1 MRCDTCGKEFQTY
14 NRICPYCHARAG
26 AVQGPPPVAP
36 APPVQSSAGSAP
48 PIRPAPIAAAESPPA
63 AQPVRPDYRGPSGGP
78 PGRALKKLLACGFV
92 LLVVLVAWVA
102 FVSVP
107 GLFPLTLTLGNAPAP
122 AATDIPLP
130 TVTAVTARPTVAT
143 AAPTRSADTPGPY
156 SADPD
161 ATRRVAP
168 GYRTTPGTRAPAT
181 ATTEP
186 GRGSIVGGV
195 TPSPTDSVARPNWT
209 GGDKRYVGYFY
220 PYLSSV
226 EEHIRTIL
234 ASSLGNDWPEVRNG
248 SEELKRTTQEGIS
261 GILPLPVSPHLSDV
275 KNQSLGI
282 LDRLASGSDRFIA
295 AADAHARGDEIAAGS
310 LIVNGSGEIIRAT
323 GELERIREYLP
334 KDLAAPN

>member
-1 MRCDTCGKEFQTY
+1 MRCDNCGKEFQTY

-26 AVQGPPPVAP
+26 AVQAPPPVAP
-36 APPVQSSAGSAP
+36 APSVQSSSPSAP
-48 PIRPAPIAAAESPPA
+48 PMPPPPIAAAESPPA
-63 AQPVRPDYRGPSGGP
+63 ARPVRPDYRPPSGRP
-78 PGRALKKLLACGFV
+78 PGRALKKLLACGFA
-92 LLVVLVAWVA
+92 LLVVLVVWAA

-122 AATDIPLP
+122 ATTDIPHP
-130 TVTAVTARPTVAT
+130 TIAAVTTRLTVAT

-161 ATRRVAP
+161 STRRVAP
-168 GYRTTPGTRAPAT
+168 GFRTTPGARAPAT
-181 ATTEP
+181 ATTGP
-186 GRGSIVGGV
+186 VGGSIVGGA
-195 TPSPTDSVARPNWT
+195 TPSPDDSVARPNWT

-234 ASSLGNDWPEVRNG
+234 ASSLGNDWPGVRNG
-248 SEELKRTTQEGIS
+248 SEELKRTTAEGIS
-261 GILPLPVSPHLSDV
+261 EILPLPVSPHLSDV

-295 AADAHARGDEIAAGS
+295 AADAHGRGDEIAAGS

-323 GELERIREYLP
+323 GELERLGEYLP
-334 KDLAAPN
+334 KDLAAPD